1 MNYIK
6 PNGKSLCSEW
16 YCYVGDFIDG
26 LARVRRDNG
35 DYNFIKQDG
44 YVLYGKWLKYHYV
57 FYFKNGFARVQRDDL
72 KWNFIK
78 LNGDVLCDEW
88 YKTVSDFKKG
98 VAKARRY
105 DGQICYID
113 TKGEIVG

>member
-1 MNYIK
+1 M
-6 PNGKSLCSEW
+6 SSEW
-16 YCYVGDFIDG
+16 YKST
-26 LARVRRDNG
+26 
-35 DYNFIKQDG
+35 DY
-44 YVLYGKWLKYHYV
+44 
-57 FYFKNGFARVQRDDL
+57 FYNGFARVQRDDW

-78 LNGDVLCDEW
+78 PDGSILCSEW

-105 DGQICYID
+105 DDQICYID